1 MKRLRGVMPDGKA
14 QVTVEYED
22 GKAKR
27 IKTIVVSV
35 QHSKK
40 KPFDQFDLTK
50 PIFKKTS
57 AYGHFNSPN
66 FPWEKTDVVAD
77 LQKGK

>member
-1 MKRLRGVMPDGKA
+1 MPDGKA

-40 KPFDQFDLTK
+40 KPFEELENEIRNEVLPIALSVFPADEDTVTLTLLTFLGRK
-50 PIFKKTS
+50 PMRCQ
-57 AYGHFNSPN
+57 N
-66 FPWEKTDVVAD
+66 W
-77 LQKGK
+77 